1 VKRVLVTGGAG
12 FIGSIVVDKLR
23 EAGYEPRIMD
33 VRHSP
38 HHERGEVET
47 VIGDIRRPHDVRRAL
62 EGCDLVVHMA
72 AAADVGEVA
81 KDPAGAED
89 LNSRGTLNVLEAARE
104 AGVERVVY
112 ASTIWVYSDS
122 NAERVDEDTPLS
134 PPAHLYSATKLA
146 GELYCRSYAELYDV
160 EYTVLR
166 FGIPY
171 GPRARPAAVVPIF
184 VRKALNGEPLTVA
197 GGGKQSRQFVYVED
211 LADGVVKGLQPA
223 AANRTYNLVGSEE
236 VSVMEIASTVQSLIG
251 DVEIEHVPARGAD
264 FKGAEVDGGRA
275 ERELGWRPETPFRE
289 GVRRY
294 IAWHKEQEA
303 VAQQRQPRIA
313 VARAWATSA
322 ARMIA
327 AVALAACVGIAALG
341 LANVNTRDDPT
352 DRAAF
357 VALLVLLML
366 PLGVVADIDWERSRR
381 RALGTVLTLAGVAA
395 AAVLIIP
402 TPTYLAGVVHDHQ
415 IMTALLALAVG
426 GVVFLARRLG
436 RPSESASDSA
446 A

>member
-1 VKRVLVTGGAG
+1 MRVLVTGGAG
-12 FIGSIVVDKLR
+12 FIGSHVVDRLKA
-23 EAGYEPRIMD
+23 AGHEPVVFDTR
-33 VRHSP
+33 RSP
-38 HHERGEVET
+38 WHPNGNVAQVE
-47 VIGDIRRPHDVRRAL
+47 GDLLDRAQLVRAL
-62 EGCDLVVHMA
+62 DGCDAVAHLA

-81 KDPAGAED
+81 KDPVGSEE
-89 LNSRGTLNVLEAARE
+89 LNARGTLSVLEAARE

-112 ASTIWVYSDS
+112 ASTIWVYDGTP
-122 NAERVDEDTPLS
+122 ADRVDEETPLG
-134 PPAHLYSATKLA
+134 PPVHLYTATKLA
-146 GELYCRSYAELYDV
+146 GEHYCKSYAELYGLDS
-160 EYTVLR
+160 TILR

-294 IAWHKEQEA
+294 IAWHKELEA

-313 VARAWATSA
+313 VARAWATSS